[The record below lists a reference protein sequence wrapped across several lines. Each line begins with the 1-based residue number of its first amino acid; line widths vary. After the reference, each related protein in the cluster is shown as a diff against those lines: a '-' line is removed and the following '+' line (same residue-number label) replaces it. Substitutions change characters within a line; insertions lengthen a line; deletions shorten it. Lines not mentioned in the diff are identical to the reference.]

1 MASAPRTF
9 WEKLAARSESNL
21 YFALVFLPAAQRE
34 AFRDV
39 YRFLRAADDVV
50 DSELPDSEKRAGLA
64 AWRAELDA
72 IFAAETRTAHGPLYH
87 PDAERL
93 RLTVRRLGLP
103 RAHFDTILDALE
115 EDLPARRFATR
126 AELERWCER
135 MSSTLGYLCVHIL
148 GARSPEA
155 TDYARDMGV
164 ALQLCNILRDVDE
177 DARRGHLYLPLDE
190 LAQAG
195 VSGDDVL
202 ARRPSAGLAVA
213 CARLARRARDLVAS
227 ARTHLAHLPPGE
239 QMALT
244 VPEIWADVYLA
255 LLDQLAAAGHDPLAG
270 TLRLPRRRKLRIAMA
285 RWMRAGGRRAARR
298 ILHTLPL

>member
-1 MASAPRTF
+1 MAGAARTF
-9 WEKLAARSESNL
+9 WDKLAARSESNL
-21 YFALVFLPAAQRE
+21 YFALVFLPAAQRD

-39 YRFLRAADDVV
+39 YRFLRTADDVV
-50 DSELPDSEKRAGLA
+50 DSELPDADKRAGLS

-72 IFAAETRTAHGPLYH
+72 IFAPGASLPLSH

-93 RLTVRRLGLP
+93 RLTVQRLGLP

-126 AELERWCER
+126 AELERWCEH

-148 GARSPEA
+148 GARSPAA
-155 TDYARDMGV
+155 TAYARDMGV

-190 LAQAG
+190 LGAAG
-195 VSGDDVL
+195 VAADDVL
-202 ARRPSAGLAVA
+202 ARRPSPGLAVT
-213 CARLARRARDLVAS
+213 CARLAGRARELVAS
-227 ARTHLAHLPPGE
+227 ARRHLAELPAAE
-239 QMALT
+239 QIALT

-270 TLRLPRRRKLRIAMA
+270 ALRLPRRRKLRIAMA
-285 RWMRAGGRRAARR
+285 RWVRAGGRRAARR
-298 ILHTLPL
+298 ILHALPLP

>member
-1 MASAPRTF
+1 MASAARTF

-21 YFALVFLPAAQRE
+21 YFALVFLPAVQRE

-50 DSELPDSEKRAGLA
+50 DSELPDADKRAGLA
-64 AWRAELDA
+64 TWRAELDA
-72 IFAAETRTAHGPLYH
+72 IFADAERAPILREH

-93 RLTVRRLGLP
+93 RLTVRRLGLR

-115 EDLPARRFATR
+115 EDLPARRFASR

-148 GARSPEA
+148 GARSDA
-155 TDYARDMGV
+155 ANAYARDMGV

-177 DARRGHLYLPLDE
+177 DARRGHLYLPTDE
-190 LAQAG
+190 LAEAG
-195 VSGDDVL
+195 VRPDDVL
-202 ARRPSAGLAVA
+202 ARRPSPGLAVV
-213 CARLARRARDLVAS
+213 CTRLAGRARALVAS
-227 ARTHLAHLPPGE
+227 ARSHLVDLPPGE
-239 QMALT
+239 LSALT

-255 LLDQLAAAGHDPLAG
+255 LLDELAAAGNDPLAG
-270 TLRLPRRRKLRIAMA
+270 ALRLPRRKKLRIAMA
-285 RWMRAGGRRAARR
+285 RWMRAGGRRAAHRL
-298 ILHTLPL
+298 LHGSAR

>member
-1 MASAPRTF
+1 MTSAPRTF
-9 WEKLAARSESNL
+9 WEKLSARSESNL
-21 YFALVFLPAAQRE
+21 YFALVFLPAGQRD

-50 DSELPDSEKRAGLA
+50 DSDLPDVDKRAGLA

-72 IFAAETRTAHGPLYH
+72 IFAPGAHGPLYH

-115 EDLPARRFATR
+115 EDLPARRFADR

-164 ALQLCNILRDVDE
+164 ALQ
-177 DARRGHLYLPLDE
+177 
-190 LAQAG
+190 
-195 VSGDDVL
+195 
-202 ARRPSAGLAVA
+202 
-213 CARLARRARDLVAS
+213 
-227 ARTHLAHLPPGE
+227 
-239 QMALT
+239 
-244 VPEIWADVYLA
+244 
-255 LLDQLAAAGHDPLAG
+255 
-270 TLRLPRRRKLRIAMA
+270 
-285 RWMRAGGRRAARR
+285 
-298 ILHTLPL
+298 